1 MDMSF
6 MEKFYSDYMLM
17 PMSGRAFASVL
28 VLAELQVS
36 PRFSD
41 HKNSFKTQFIAF
53 LTPWCMPQHLDA
65 LQRAFQHSYQY
76 PSKQRLKH
84 NIKGP
89 KLNGGLPNPFVS
101 LHIHEST
108 MLALYSTHDHECQVS
123 ITVTAVSLASTSPV
137 IYTYIRRWLR
147 PYLLR

>member
-17 PMSGRAFASVL
+17 LMSGRAFASVL

-53 LTPWCMPQHLDA
+53 LTP
-65 LQRAFQHSYQY
+65 
-76 PSKQRLKH
+76 
-84 NIKGP
+84 
-89 KLNGGLPNPFVS
+89 
-101 LHIHEST
+101 
-108 MLALYSTHDHECQVS
+108 
-123 ITVTAVSLASTSPV
+123 
-137 IYTYIRRWLR
+137 
-147 PYLLR
+147 